1 MSGKMIESEKNN
13 KTMKQK
19 KTKNKTLFADDCD
32 VMEWEKKEKDEKMRT
47 STREA
52 ITWKMMKMKTVETC
66 LF

>member
-1 MSGKMIESEKNN
+1 
-13 KTMKQK
+13 MKQK

-32 VMEWEKKEKDEKMRT
+32 VMKQEKKEKDEKMRT